1 MQVREPVLNR
11 PVLDDLAVTKAPQDH
26 RSELNMPPGRSH
38 SPVWPSV
45 GSRPLQA
52 DHNVISRGY
61 EIFDVR
67 LQIRETSQPAQDMT
81 SRALWPNLYAV
92 AHKGW
97 VEDEISQPDVSCPAL
112 GEPSPSD
119 VPLPIS
125 LRMIAE

>member
-1 MQVREPVLNR
+1 MNR
-11 PVLDDLAVTKAPQDH
+11 PVLDDLAVTKSPQDH
-26 RSELNMPPGRSH
+26 RCKLNMSTGRSH
-38 SPVWPSV
+38 SPVWTFV

-52 DHNVISRGY
+52 DHNLITRGY

-67 LQIRETSQPAQDMT
+67 LQIRKTGQPAQDMA
-81 SRALWPNLYAV
+81 SRALWPNLDAV

-112 GEPSPSD
+112 GEPSPSN
-119 VPLPIS
+119 VSLPIN